1 MRKVLTAYLLSLL
14 VIAPMH
20 ASSLKE
26 TTSTENYITNELKK
40 ITIIS
45 NIPYREGNS
54 KSWLLD
60 LAEPVNFG
68 EEDLRPA
75 IVIVHG
81 GGWRAGSKH
90 HPVYRD
96 LLIDYALQ
104 GYVTI
109 SVGYRFDQEAA
120 FPACIEDVKC
130 AVRWLKAHAK
140 ELRVDP
146 NRIGTYG
153 HSAGGHLSLMLG
165 VSSDNQELEGDG
177 PWKEYS
183 SSVACSVGGAPPT
196 EIGNDRSPWSKHPE
210 WWPIGYIKGGQIP
223 LLLLQGKDDPVVK
236 PHLTKDYVDKM
247 RKEGSNVDYI
257 EIPGHHGV
265 AYDLGL
271 EITKPAMDAFFA
283 KHLKLN
289 NPKQQILKIKA
300 PEGGGTGRF
309 RAIAVTEKSL
319 PDFVVYRPAN
329 LPGATF
335 RGSKIPVMVY
345 ANGGCM
351 NTSIHQEKM
360 LVEIASH
367 GYIVI
372 AIGEMQN
379 YAFDRKENHTPAS
392 MLTEAIDWIVTKNS
406 DKDSEYYNLVDT
418 EKISAAGHSCGG
430 AQVLAV
436 ADDTRIKSY
445 LLLNSGM
452 GKMEMAGASRKSL
465 KKLHAPIIYMIG
477 GKTDVAWGNAVQDYK
492 TIKKVPA
499 VFADMTEAGHT
510 ATFSQPYGGA
520 FAQMVIR
527 WLDWQMK
534 GKQENASIFLNAD
547 LKDFPGWTMGS
558 KNFDK

>member
-1 MRKVLTAYLLSLL
+1 MKRTFFLLLFTLIGVTSLL
-14 VIAPMH
+14 ATPIAI
-20 ASSLKE
+20 SNSQE
-26 TTSTENYITNELKK
+26 EVVSGEYKK
-40 ITIIS
+40 IAITS
-45 NIPYREGNS
+45 DIPYRQGDS

-60 LAEPVNFG
+60 VAEPVNFG
-68 EEDLRPA
+68 TSGLRPA

-96 LLIDYALQ
+96 LLVDYALQ
-104 GYVTI
+104 GYVTV

-165 VSSDNQELEGDG
+165 VSSDNEQLEGDG

-196 EIGNDRSPWSKHPE
+196 EIGNPQNLWAKHPE
-210 WWPIGYIKGGQIP
+210 WWPIGYIKGNHIP

-236 PHLTKDYVDKM
+236 PHLTNDYVDKM
-247 RKEGSNVDYI
+247 RKAGSNVDYI

-283 KHLKLN
+283 KHLKN
-289 NPKQQILKIKA
+289 ENPKQQILKIKA

-319 PDFVVYRPAN
+319 PGFVVYRPAN
-329 LPGATF
+329 LLAATP
-335 RGSKIPVMVY
+335 RNAKLPVMVY

-351 NTSIHQEKM
+351 DTSIHQEKM
-360 LVEIASH
+360 LIEIASH
-367 GYIVI
+367 GYVVI

-379 YAFDRKENHTPAS
+379 YPFDRKEKSTPSS
-392 MLTEAIDWIVTKNS
+392 MLVEAIDWIIAKST
-406 DKDSEYYNLVDT
+406 DKESEYYNLIDT
-418 EKISAAGHSCGG
+418 NHISAAGHSCGG

-477 GKTDVAWGNAVQDYK
+477 GKGDVAYENAQMDYK
-492 TIKKVPA
+492 AIKKVPV
-499 VFADMTEAGHT
+499 VFADMAEAGHT
-510 ATFSQPYGGA
+510 ATFAQPYGGA

-527 WLDWQMK
+527 WLDWQAK
-534 GKQENASIFLNAD
+534 GKDENASLFLEAN
-547 LKDFPGWTMGS
+547 LKDFPGWTMES
-558 KNFDK
+558 KNFK